1 MSVRGKRHFCH
12 VACVLLS
19 AVLLMGC
26 AGSDVAELN
35 KKVSDMS
42 YGLLSLGKKADSHE
56 RGGLPAMSTNSPVID
71 KKTAREF
78 EVPVDVDTAAARV
91 KRYYHFTSSD
101 VVNTLKGQG
110 LEGGMK
116 AAAIT
121 QGGYAWDAQPGAY
134 YKMGRDWGADEG
146 IEDTI
151 LIELEKNGAGSRMYI
166 TFRSSEASHVTEA
179 YTGQLFAQIKQVAEG
194 NVR

>member
-1 MSVRGKRHFCH
+1 MKGMGQSNFCK
-12 VACVLLS
+12 VAGVMLS
-19 AVLLMGC
+19 AFLLGGC
-26 AGSDVAELN
+26 AGSDIAKLN

-42 YGLLSLGKKADSHE
+42 YGLLSLGKKTDANESN
-56 RGGLPAMSTNSPVID
+56 GLPVMSKNSPVVD
-71 KKTAREF
+71 KKISREL

-91 KRYYHFTSSD
+91 KRYYNFTSSE

-110 LEGGMK
+110 LEGSMK

-146 IEDTI
+146 IEDNI
-151 LIELEKNGAGSRMYI
+151 LIELEKNGAGSRVYI
-166 TFRSSEASHVTEA
+166 TFRSSEASHATEV
-179 YTGQLFAQIKQVAEG
+179 YTGNLFTQIKQVAEG
-194 NVR
+194 KVR

>member
-1 MSVRGKRHFCH
+1 MKGMNQSHFYNTAG
-12 VACVLLS
+12 VVLS
-19 AVLLMGC
+19 AILLGGC

-42 YGLLSLGKKADSHE
+42 YSLLSLGKKTDSNE
-56 RGGLPAMSTNSPVID
+56 NSGLPTLSKNSPIVD
-71 KKTAREF
+71 KQTVRELA
-78 EVPVDVDTAAARV
+78 VPVDVDTAAARV
-91 KRYYHFTSSD
+91 KRYYNFTSSD
-101 VVNTLKGQG
+101 AVNTLKGQG
-110 LEGGMK
+110 LEVSMK

-146 IEDTI
+146 IEDNI

-179 YTGQLFAQIKQVAEG
+179 YTGKLFAEVKQVAEG
-194 NVR
+194 KIR

>member
-1 MSVRGKRHFCH
+1 M
-12 VACVLLS
+12 
-19 AVLLMGC
+19 
-26 AGSDVAELN
+26 N

-42 YGLLSLGKKADSHE
+42 YSLLSLGKKTDSNE
-56 RGGLPAMSTNSPVID
+56 NSGLPTLSKNSPIVD
-71 KKTAREF
+71 KQTIRELA
-78 EVPVDVDTAAARV
+78 VPVDVDTAAARV
-91 KRYYHFTSSD
+91 KRYYNFTSSD
-101 VVNTLKGQG
+101 AVNTLKGQG
-110 LEGGMK
+110 LEGSMK

-146 IEDTI
+146 IEDNI

-179 YTGQLFAQIKQVAEG
+179 YTGKLFAEVKQVAEG
-194 NVR
+194 KIR